1 MSKFKIMQKIEKWRI
16 EELAIVL
23 NELTTLLRTGE
34 SRDWANVFSHFY
46 DESQKI
52 IFKKEFDLDALS
64 KLVINIKNCFFNGHS
79 FKEIA
84 LRHKSPREE
93 IKLNEGFLF
102 VRARLYKIL
111 TDLEHRV
118 AEYIN

>member
-1 MSKFKIMQKIEKWRI
+1 MQKIEKWRI

-23 NELTTLLRTGE
+23 NELTALLRTGD

-52 IFKKEFDLDALS
+52 ISKKEFDLNAFS
-64 KLVINIKNCFFNGHS
+64 KLVTNIKNCFFNGHS

-84 LRHKSPREE
+84 LKHKYPREE
-93 IKLNEGFLF
+93 IKLNEDFLF

-111 TDLEHRV
+111 MDLELRIT
-118 AEYIN
+118 EYIS